1 MQKLLLWVILLH
13 AAQTL
18 CAQEYQITVSAGAQP
33 RSSTPLEVKVEQT
46 LDKNKQYE
54 LINKKTGKKA
64 AVQQLKNNTIVFIL
78 PDAIAANQSSTYTLA
93 VSSKKKSS
101 PIRIVEENDQ
111 LKVYSNNKP
120 VFVYHKDI
128 VSPPADSPSYYR
140 RSGFI
145 HPLYSPNGAILS
157 DDFPAG
163 HAHQHGLFASWTNTT
178 FKNEFVDFWNQHL
191 QKGTVEHIKVLG
203 KEEGPVCA
211 RVDLLL
217 RYKSLQFGEVLQ
229 ERWTITVYPFSDY
242 FLFDLKSEQTNT
254 SSDTLYLNKYHYG
267 GMAFRGSRSWNP
279 DDKTNFQDNWNVLTN
294 EGIRD
299 SAANHTH
306 AKWVDVSGKIGKLT
320 AGVTIFDH
328 PSNFRYPQAI
338 RVHPK
343 IPYWAY
349 APVVDGPFTIDPGK
363 KYYAQFRYYVHNG
376 TPDIRMVERLE
387 KDYSVPPLVTL
398 K

>member
-1 MQKLLLWVILLH
+1 MQKPLLSLLLLH
-13 AAQTL
+13 TIHVV
-18 CAQEYQITVSAGAQP
+18 CAQEYQITISAGDYER
-33 RSSTPLEVKVEQT
+33 RSMPVEVKIEQS
-46 LDKNKQYE
+46 LDKNKQYT
-54 LINKKTGKKA
+54 LINKKTGKRT
-64 AVQQLKNNTIVFIL
+64 AVQQLNDNTIVFIL
-78 PDAIAANQSSTYTLA
+78 PDVIAANQSSSYTLTA
-93 VSSKKKSS
+93 SSKKTTNAVS
-101 PIRIVEENDQ
+101 IVEGNGQ
-111 LKVYSNNKP
+111 LKVLSYNKP
-120 VFVYHKDI
+120 VFIYHTNI
-128 VSPPADSPSYYR
+128 VSPPADSPSYYQ

-191 QKGTVEHIKVLG
+191 QKGTVEHIKVLS
-203 KEEGPVCA
+203 KQEGPVCA
-211 RVDLLL
+211 RMDLLL
-217 RYKSLQFGEVLQ
+217 RYKSLKFGEVLREQ
-229 ERWTITVYPFSDY
+229 WTITVYPFSDY

-254 SSDTLYLNKYHYG
+254 STDTLYLNKYHYG

-279 DDKTNFQDNWNVLTN
+279 DDKKYFQGNWNVLTN

-306 AKWVDVSGKIGKLT
+306 VKWVDVSGKIGKLN

-343 IPYWAY
+343 IPYWTY
-349 APVVDGPFTIDPGK
+349 APVVDGAFTIDPGK

-376 TPDIRMVERLE
+376 TPDIRGIERME
-387 KDYSVPPLVTL
+387 KDYSKPPLITV